1 MMVAIERIREIGGGY
16 VITSEG
22 KVVEELALEVMGL
35 ITNRPHEEVDAKVAK
50 MKDIAYGMG
59 VPKGLDFHLF
69 NLSFLALTV
78 IPEIRIT
85 TTGVME
91 F

>member
-1 MMVAIERIREIGGGY
+1 MMQIRMVAIERIREIGGGY

-50 MKDIAYGMG
+50 MKDIAYSMG
-59 VPKGLDFHLF
+59 VCLTDSIHL
-69 NLSFLALTV
+69 S
-78 IPEIRIT
+78 I
-85 TTGVME
+85 
-91 F
+91 

>member
-35 ITNRPHEEVDAKVAK
+35 ITNRPHEEVDAKVEMCIRDSLGQSISKQGSPLYIPLQILYSKLRPMK
-50 MKDIAYGMG
+50 M
-59 VPKGLDFHLF
+59 
-69 NLSFLALTV
+69 
-78 IPEIRIT
+78 
-85 TTGVME
+85 
-91 F
+91 